1 MSVLMLPKQLYFI
14 KIRRQVEKWWVF
26 SVNRRVYTAQEVLR
40 LVKILKSV
48 KSFYTF
54 YYCHTFG
61 QGGYV
66 LATQWN
72 AQMSNISQDYHIFAL
87 IPRVFIQTL
96 YKQKGK

>member
-1 MSVLMLPKQLYFI
+1 MSVLVLPKQLYFI

-26 SVNRRVYTAQEVLR
+26 SVNGRIYPAQEVLR

-54 YYCHTFG
+54 YYCCHTFG
-61 QGGYV
+61 QGDYV

-87 IPRVFIQTL
+87 IPLVIQTL